1 MRKIIL
7 MISVSL
13 DGFIEGPD
21 RQIDWHL
28 VDVETIMALK
38 AQPGGDLAPGV
49 RTSPRPSGG
58 SI

>member
-1 MRKIIL
+1 VEHTIAR
-7 MISVSL
+7 
-13 DGFIEGPD
+13 E
-21 RQIDWHL
+21 